1 MPLIDGVFA
10 AMGITSSSFSS
21 LQDTGKASLKKSD
34 SDAFKVFCN
43 VARCVFRIKRD
54 FSAKLNQN
62 QAVEDPFDATQFQ
75 QVRVSARTRCNYT
88 KWRKRRYSILFG
100 RPIIL
105 EIGILRYFE
114 LLGATWLPI
123 LQVTCLERKGAER
136 MAGAHAPAMHSSAAC
151 RRFGADLARIKFV
164 DMMAKASHSQVG
176 TIKLGQK
183 QQMEHSVSKG
193 LDTQIFGY
201 FLHIGISK
209 SLAFHSPGDQILQR
223 RMICSEMILV
233 PGFFYH
239 LVQTCPKFSI

>member
-1 MPLIDGVFA
+1 
-10 AMGITSSSFSS
+10 MGIASSSFSS
-21 LQDTGKASLKKSD
+21 LQDTGKASLKKSY
-34 SDAFKVFCN
+34 SDAFKAFCN
-43 VARCVFRIKRD
+43 VARCVFRINRD

-75 QVRVSARTRCNYT
+75 QVRVSARTRCSYT

-105 EIGILRYFE
+105 EISILRYFE
-114 LLGATWLPI
+114 LLGETWPSKWAAT

-164 DMMAKASHSQVG
+164 EFRWYDGQSIPQPGWYNKTRAETADGTQCFEGSRHSDSWICF
-176 TIKLGQK
+176 TR
-183 QQMEHSVSKG
+183 
-193 LDTQIFGY
+193 
-201 FLHIGISK
+201 ISK
-209 SLAFHSPGDQILQR
+209 SLAFHCPGDQILQR

-239 LVQTCPKFSI
+239 IAQNSPHKKT

>member
-1 MPLIDGVFA
+1 
-10 AMGITSSSFSS
+10 MGITSSSFSS
-21 LQDTGKASLKKSD
+21 LQDTGKASLKKSY
-34 SDAFKVFCN
+34 SDAFKAFCN
-43 VARCVFRIKRD
+43 VARCVFRINRD

-75 QVRVSARTRCNYT
+75 QVRVSARTRCSYT

-105 EIGILRYFE
+105 EISILRYFE
-114 LLGATWLPI
+114 LLGETWPSKWAATF
-123 LQVTCLERKGAER
+123 QVTCLERKGAER

-193 LDTQIFGY
+193 LDTQILGY
-201 FLHIGISK
+201 VLHVSQSHWHFTALETGSCRG
-209 SLAFHSPGDQILQR
+209 A
-223 RMICSEMILV
+223 
-233 PGFFYH
+233 
-239 LVQTCPKFSI
+239 

>member
-1 MPLIDGVFA
+1 
-10 AMGITSSSFSS
+10 MGITSSSFSS
-21 LQDTGKASLKKSD
+21 LQDTGKASLKKSY
-34 SDAFKVFCN
+34 SDAFKAFCN
-43 VARCVFRIKRD
+43 VARCVFRINRD

-75 QVRVSARTRCNYT
+75 QVRVSARTRCSYT

-105 EIGILRYFE
+105 EISILRYFE
-114 LLGATWLPI
+114 LLGETWPSKWAAT

-164 DMMAKASHSQVG
+164 DMMTKASHSQVG

-193 LDTQIFGY
+193 LDTQILGY
-201 FLHIGISK
+201 VLHVSQSHWHFTALETRSCRGAWYALKWFWCLDSSTILPKILHIK
-209 SLAFHSPGDQILQR
+209 RPR
-223 RMICSEMILV
+223 
-233 PGFFYH
+233 
-239 LVQTCPKFSI
+239 